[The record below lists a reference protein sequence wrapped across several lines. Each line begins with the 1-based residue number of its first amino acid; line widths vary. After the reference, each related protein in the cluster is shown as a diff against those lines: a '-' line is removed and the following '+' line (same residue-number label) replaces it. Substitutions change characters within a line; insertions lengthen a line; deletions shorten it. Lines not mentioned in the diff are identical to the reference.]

1 MEGFLNPN
9 EILEQ
14 LHLQDDM
21 IVAEFG
27 CGSGNFAI
35 VLAKKLVEGRV
46 YGLDVQAEVLS
57 ALQGKARSERISNI
71 ETIQCD
77 LEQEAGST
85 LPNEFLD
92 LVLIPNV
99 LFQAEDKRAIIKEA
113 KRVIKNG
120 ARILIVDWE
129 KESVL
134 GPKQGRISE
143 EEMKKMAKELGLK
156 FEKELDAGSHHFA
169 LLFEKP

>member
-35 VLAKKLVEGRV
+35 ALAKKLVEGRV

-99 LFQAEDKRAIIKEA
+99 LFQAEDKKAIIKEA
-113 KRVIKNG
+113 E
-120 ARILIVDWE
+120 RILKKGGQLLIIDW
-129 KESVL
+129 KKAPKF
-134 GPKQGRISE
+134 GPKNGRISAE
-143 EEMKKMAKELGLK
+143 EVKSIAEGLDLK
-156 FEKELDAGSHHFA
+156 LEKEFDAGSFHYA
-169 LLFEKP
+169 LLFKKP